1 MSWSKFTNTM
11 GTLIIYLLVIGG
23 AIVMAMPFAWMVVTS
38 FKTGSEIAQWP
49 PKWTSKNFKSEIMV
63 NIKNAP
69 STSLGDQGS
78 VSLAEFRA
86 SQSDALYNPYK
97 KVLRV
102 EDDPVK
108 RGLVTLTFSTL
119 KYGDNNDLHN
129 LINAIKEYNAKYPV
143 IQELSNKINSLEENP
158 ENFENFYFSLYSTSN
173 GLFKKAQILKSLDK
187 ELKNSINYIDKFIK
201 LSIDRLPY
209 LKIKDSDNSVI
220 KNEKIGKKEEL
231 KNYLINLKKDL
242 ENISSLIQVYS
253 RGTGIISNDE
263 INAII
268 EKMNSVNFKSFTD
281 MYLRK
286 VNRLLEKNIYN
297 SIIYNKNT
305 LNFKVFFE
313 NKFRDNQEYSS
324 EKNMIKFS
332 VPTKKIMK
340 DSFIKNLSLS
350 DIPDK
355 FKKAIDEN
363 VDVFKIKDNFVLN
376 LEHDFNNLVL
386 EKLKINSEDLSRTL
400 MIIRSLSK
408 INIVNLDNVDKYLNI
423 FDAEFI
429 KEKNIDKSILLE
441 LSSLRKTYN
450 NILEKFNKLYSDS
463 ISIVK
468 IIDAPD
474 FIDKIYYRNYSNIE
488 IHFKNVYALWFLDDQ
503 PTMKAKF
510 STSEI
515 FANVFENYVEA
526 WNAAPFSKYYINTV
540 FMATSTT
547 ILEIIIA
554 AMAAFAFAKL
564 EFWGKNI
571 LFTLFLATMMVPG
584 EVMLVPNFITI
595 SKFRWLDTYY
605 ALIIPWIVSVF
616 AIFLLRQQFLTI
628 PNDLWDAAKIDGSS
642 SWRFLWTVMVPL
654 SKPALITGALL
665 KFVGSWNAFL
675 WVLIVT
681 KSPEMR
687 TLAVGLQTFT
697 TESGTLYNLLMAAS
711 TFSIIP
717 IIILFI
723 FMQKYFVA
731 GIARS
736 GLKG

>member
-1 MSWSKFTNTM
+1 MSWNKFANTM
-11 GTLIIYLLVIGG
+11 GTLIVYLLVIGG

-49 PKWTSKNFKSEIMV
+49 PRWTSKNFKSEISV
-63 NIKNAP
+63 NIKNVP
-69 STSLGDQGS
+69 STTLGNQGS
-78 VSLAEFRA
+78 LSLAEFRA
-86 SQSDALYNPYK
+86 SQSGDIYNPYK
-97 KVLRV
+97 KVFIV
-102 EDDPVK
+102 EDDPIK
-108 RGLVTLTFSTL
+108 RGLVTLTFTKINYADNENINTL
-119 KYGDNNDLHN
+119 IKE
-129 LINAIKEYNAKYPV
+129 IKEYNAKFPL
-143 IQELSNKINSLEENP
+143 IKELSNKINLLEENP
-158 ENFENFYFSLYSTSN
+158 QSFENFYFGLYSSSN
-173 GLFKKAQILKSLDK
+173 GLFKKSQILKSMDK
-187 ELKNSINYIDKFIK
+187 EIKNSINYIDKFLKIS
-201 LSIDRLPY
+201 LNRVPY
-209 LKIKDSDNSVI
+209 LRVKDTDNSVI
-220 KNEKIGKKEEL
+220 KNEKLRKKDEL
-231 KNYLINLKKDL
+231 KNYLLKLK
-242 ENISSLIQVYS
+242 NSLSDVSALIEKYS
-253 RGTGIISNDE
+253 KGTGIISNDE
-263 INAII
+263 IAHII
-268 EKMNSVNFKSFTD
+268 EKLNSIDFVSFTD
-281 MYLRK
+281 MYLRN

-297 SIIYNKNT
+297 SIIYNKNS
-305 LNFKVFFE
+305 LKFKAFFE
-313 NKFRDNQEYSS
+313 NKFNDVQKYTSNDLTIQF
-324 EKNMIKFS
+324 K
-332 VPTKKIMK
+332 VPTKEIMK
-340 DSFIKNLSLS
+340 ANFLKKLESS
-350 DIPDK
+350 DIPDELK
-355 FKKAIDEN
+355 NEIDKN
-363 VDVFKIKDNFVLN
+363 IDILKIKDNFVLN
-376 LEHDFNNLVL
+376 LEHDFNDQVL
-386 EKLKINSEDLSRTL
+386 SILNINSEDLSRAL

-408 INIVNLDNVDKYLNI
+408 INNVNVDNINNYLNT
-423 FDAEFI
+423 FDLDFI
-429 KEKNIDKSILLE
+429 NEKNIDKSKLLK
-441 LSSLRKTYN
+441 LSSIRNDYN
-450 NILEKFNKLYSDS
+450 KILEKFNKVYSDS
-463 ISIVK
+463 ISIVNLTN
-468 IIDAPD
+468 APS
-474 FIDKIYYRNYSNIE
+474 FIDKVYYRNYSTIE
-488 IHFKNVYALWFLDDQ
+488 IYYKDLYAVWFLDDI
-503 PTMKAKF
+503 PTMKANF
-510 STSEI
+510 TPTEI
-515 FANVFENYVEA
+515 FANVFQNYVDA
-526 WNAAPFSKYYINTV
+526 WNAAPFSKYYINTL

-547 ILEIIIA
+547 IFEIIIA

-711 TFSIIP
+711 TFSVIP